1 MKKGR
6 ILPLLFLAALLAG
19 CGGEASPGERLESP
33 AQTTVLTT
41 PAFTTPAPTT
51 PQSTTPE
58 PTTPVP
64 TTSQPT
70 QPPFSATAVATGER
84 VKSNDQAVIDYSNT
98 EHGYVM
104 ARYTGETSSRLK
116 AQVKGPETT
125 YTFHLTPGSWAA
137 FPLTQGDG
145 SYKLSIYENV
155 SGSRYAL
162 VLSHTFTAELSDPF
176 APFLHAN
183 QYVNYDAAPKTVA
196 AAWQLC
202 QGATELEKVELVYR
216 YVVEGMVYDYDLAKT
231 VTSGYVPDL
240 DQVLEAKKGICFD
253 YAALM
258 TGMLR
263 SQGVPCKLVVGYA
276 GEVYHAWISVW
287 TEQTGWIEGVV
298 FFDGQVWRQM
308 DPTFASSSKGDP
320 EILEFIAN
328 EDNYTARYI
337 Y

>member
-6 ILPLLFLAALLAG
+6 ILPLIFLAALLIG
-19 CGGEASPGERLESP
+19 CGGKTSLGESRKIP
-33 AQTTVLTT
+33 DQTTVLTT
-41 PAFTTPAPTT
+41 PAPTSPAPTT
-51 PQSTTPE
+51 PG
-58 PTTPVP
+58 PTTPPP
-64 TTSQPT
+64 TTPIPTTPQPT
-70 QPPFSATAVATGER
+70 QPPFVATAVATGER
-84 VKSNDQAVIDYSNT
+84 VKGNSQAEIDYSNA
-98 EHGYVM
+98 EQGYVM
-104 ARYTGETSSRLK
+104 ARYTSETASRLK

-125 YTFHLTPGSWAA
+125 YTFHLTPGCWAA
-137 FPLTQGDG
+137 FPLTQGSG
-145 SYKLSIYENV
+145 RYKVSIYENV

-162 VLSHTFTAELSDPF
+162 VLSHTVSAELSDPF
-176 APFLHAN
+176 APFLRAN

-196 AAWQLC
+196 AAWELC
-202 QGATELEKVELVYR
+202 QGATELEKVEIVYR
-216 YVVEGMVYDYDLAKT
+216 YVVEGMVYDYELAKT
-231 VTSGYVPDL
+231 VASGYVPEL
-240 DQVLEAKKGICFD
+240 DRVLEAQKGICFD

-298 FFDGQVWRQM
+298 FFDGQTWRQM
-308 DPTFASSSKGDP
+308 DPTFASSGRGDP

>member
-6 ILPLLFLAALLAG
+6 ILPLLFLAALLLG
-19 CGGEASPGERLESP
+19 CQKEAAPGEKL
-33 AQTTVLTT
+33 QTTSALTT
-41 PAFTTPAPTT
+41 PAATTPPATTLLTTTPAPTT
-51 PQSTTPE
+51 PA
-58 PTTPVP
+58 PTTP
-64 TTSQPT
+64 QPT

-84 VKSNDQAVIDYSNT
+84 VKSNDRARIDYSNT
-98 EHGYVM
+98 AQGYVM
-104 ARYTGETSSRLK
+104 ALYTAPTATRLK
-116 AQVKGPETT
+116 AQLKGPETT
-125 YTFHLTPGSWAA
+125 YTFHLTPGCWAA

-162 VLSHTFTAELSDPF
+162 VLSHSFTAELTDPF

-196 AAWQLC
+196 AAWELC
-202 QGATELEKVELVYR
+202 QGATELEKVERVYR
-216 YVVEGMVYDYDLAKT
+216 YVVEGMAYDYELAKT
-231 VTSGYVPDL
+231 VTSGYVPEL
-240 DQVLEAKKGICFD
+240 DRVLEAKKGICFD

-263 SQGVPCKLVVGYA
+263 SQGLPCKLVVGYA

-287 TEQTGWIEGVV
+287 TEDTGWIEGVV
-298 FFDGQVWRQM
+298 FFDGQVWHQM
-308 DPTFASSSKGDP
+308 DPTFASSGKGDP
-320 EILEFIAN
+320 KILEFITN

>member
-6 ILPLLFLAALLAG
+6 ILLLLFLAALLLG
-19 CGGEASPGERLESP
+19 CQKEATPEEKLQPTS
-33 AQTTVLTT
+33 ALTT
-41 PAFTTPAPTT
+41 PAVTTLPPTTPAPTT
-51 PQSTTPE
+51 PI
-58 PTTPVP
+58 PTTP
-64 TTSQPT
+64 QPT

-84 VKSNDQAVIDYSNT
+84 VKSNDRARIDYSNT
-98 EHGYVM
+98 AQGYVM
-104 ARYTGETSSRLK
+104 ALYTAPTSTRLK
-116 AQVKGPETT
+116 AQLKGPETT

-162 VLSHTFTAELSDPF
+162 VLSHSFTAQLADPF

-196 AAWQLC
+196 AAWELC
-202 QGATELEKVELVYR
+202 QGATELEKVERVYR
-216 YVVEGMVYDYDLAKT
+216 YVVEGMVYDYELAKT
-231 VTSGYVPDL
+231 VASGYVPEL
-240 DQVLEAKKGICFD
+240 DRVLEAKKGICFD

-263 SQGVPCKLVVGYA
+263 SQGMPCKLVVGYA

-287 TEQTGWIEGVV
+287 TEDTGWIEGVV
-298 FFDGQVWRQM
+298 FFDGQVWHQM
-308 DPTFASSSKGDP
+308 DPTFASSGKGDP
-320 EILEFIAN
+320 KILEFISN

>member
-6 ILPLLFLAALLAG
+6 ILPLLFLAALLMG
-19 CGGEASPGERLESP
+19 CQREAVPGEALHYTSAP
-33 AQTTVLTT
+33 TT
-41 PAFTTPAPTT
+41 PAATTPPATTLPPTTPAPTT
-51 PQSTTPE
+51 PI
-58 PTTPVP
+58 PTTP
-64 TTSQPT
+64 QPT
-70 QPPFSATAVATGER
+70 QPPFSATAVATGELVKRNDR
-84 VKSNDQAVIDYSNT
+84 VQIDYSNT
-98 EHGYVM
+98 AQGYVM
-104 ARYTGETSSRLK
+104 ALYTVDTSTRLK
-116 AQVKGPETT
+116 AQLKGPETT
-125 YTFHLTPGSWAA
+125 YTFHLPPGCWAA

-162 VLSHTFTAELSDPF
+162 VLSHSFTAELCDPF

-196 AAWQLC
+196 AAWELC
-202 QGATELEKVELVYR
+202 QGATELQKVERVYR
-216 YVVEGMVYDYDLAKT
+216 YVVEGMVYDYELAKT
-231 VTSGYVPDL
+231 VVSGYVPEL
-240 DQVLEAKKGICFD
+240 DRVLEAKKGICFD

-263 SQGVPCKLVVGYA
+263 SQGLPCKLVVGYA

-287 TEQTGWIEGVV
+287 TEDTGWIEGVV
-298 FFDGQVWRQM
+298 FFDGQVWHQM
-308 DPTFASSSKGDP
+308 DPTFASSGKGDP
-320 EILEFIAN
+320 KILEFITN

>member
-6 ILPLLFLAALLAG
+6 ILPLLLLAALLSG
-19 CGGEASPGERLESP
+19 CGREALPVESQGLS
-33 AQTTVLTT
+33 ADTT
-41 PAFTTPAPTT
+41 AFTTPACTTSALTAPAPTTALPTT
-51 PQSTTPE
+51 P
-58 PTTPVP
+58 
-64 TTSQPT
+64 QPT

-84 VKSNDQAVIDYSNT
+84 VKSNDRAVVDYSNT
-98 EHGYVM
+98 ELGYVM
-104 ARYTGETSSRLK
+104 AQYTASTSSRLK

-125 YTFHLTPGSWAA
+125 YTFHLSPGLWAA

-145 SYKLSIYENV
+145 SYQISIYENI

-162 VLSHTFTAELSDPF
+162 VLSHSFTAELSDPF

-196 AAWQLC
+196 AAWELC
-202 QGATELEKVELVYR
+202 QGATELEKVEIVYR
-216 YVVEGMVYDYDLAKT
+216 YVVEGMAYDYELAKT
-231 VTSGYVPDL
+231 VTSGYVPEL
-240 DQVLEAKKGICFD
+240 DKVLLAKKGICFD

-263 SQGVPCKLVVGYA
+263 SQGLPCKLVVGYA

-287 TEQTGWIEGVV
+287 TEQTGWIEGAV
-298 FFDGQVWRQM
+298 FFDGQAWHRM
-308 DPTFASSSKGDP
+308 DPTFASSGRGDP
-320 EILEFIAN
+320 KILDFITN

>member
-6 ILPLLFLAALLAG
+6 ILLLLFLAALLLG
-19 CGGEASPGERLESP
+19 CQKEATPEEKLQSTS
-33 AQTTVLTT
+33 ALTT
-41 PAFTTPAPTT
+41 PAATTLPPTTPAPTT
-51 PQSTTPE
+51 PV
-58 PTTPVP
+58 PTTP
-64 TTSQPT
+64 QPT

-84 VKSNDQAVIDYSNT
+84 VKSNDRARIDYSNT
-98 EHGYVM
+98 AQGYVM
-104 ARYTGETSSRLK
+104 ALYTAPTSTRLK
-116 AQVKGPETT
+116 AQLKGPETT

-183 QYVNYDAAPKTVA
+183 QYVNYDAAPQTVA
-196 AAWQLC
+196 AAWELC
-202 QGATELEKVELVYR
+202 QGATELEKVERVYR
-216 YVVEGMVYDYDLAKT
+216 YVVEGMVYDYELAKT
-231 VTSGYVPDL
+231 VASGYVPEL
-240 DQVLEAKKGICFD
+240 DRVLEAKKGICFD

-263 SQGVPCKLVVGYA
+263 SQGLPCKLVVGYA

-287 TEQTGWIEGVV
+287 TEDTGWIEGVV
-298 FFDGQVWRQM
+298 FFDGQVWHQM
-308 DPTFASSSKGDP
+308 DPTFASSGKGDP
-320 EILEFIAN
+320 KILEFITN